1 MFIAGEIQ
9 IWTCSMHPGIKQEK
23 PGKCPIC
30 AMDLIPLVSMSSG
43 NEHDSHG
50 EVLITASAAALAD
63 VQTSIVSGMVPS
75 RTVWLQGKVTAD
87 RRHNNELLT
96 ARFGGE

>member
-1 MFIAGEIQ
+1 
-9 IWTCSMHPGIKQEK
+9 
-23 PGKCPIC
+23 
-30 AMDLIPLVSMSSG
+30 MSSG

-87 RRHNNELLT
+87 ERNIELLT
-96 ARFGGE
+96 ARFGGRIEALY